1 MPRIMSSGPDWSQA
15 PTDLLD
21 YTFDWLGGGWL
32 TNGDPIASSTWTV
45 TATQG
50 TPSTPNISPSG
61 KPQVMNP
68 GDTVCWFTGGDDGA
82 DYVLYNQ
89 ITTASGRKRTRS
101 ITIKVR
107 NSQ

>member
-15 PTDLLD
+15 PGDILD

-32 TNGDPIASSTWTV
+32 MNGDPIVSSTWTV
-45 TATQG
+45 SAVSG
-50 TPSTPNISPSG
+50 TPSTPSLTN
-61 KPQVMNP
+61 KPQVTNP

-89 ITTASGRKRTRS
+89 ITTATGRKRTRS
-101 ITIKVR
+101 ITIRVR